1 MAGHRD
7 RATQSSDALS
17 DTELR
22 AFHTQLSTLAETT
35 CDYPLECSLGEYEML
50 FESRDDIEIIVAN
63 LGESIGQSRDA
74 A

>member
-17 DTELR
+17 DNELR
-22 AFHTQLSTLAETT
+22 TFHTQLSTLAETA
-35 CDYPLECSLGEYEML
+35 CDYPLEYSLGEYEML

-63 LGESIGQSRDA
+63 LSESIGQSQDA

>member
-1 MAGHRD
+1 MAGNRD

-17 DTELR
+17 DSELR
-22 AFHTQLSTLAETT
+22 AFQTQLSTLAETA
-35 CDYPLECSLGEYEML
+35 CDYPLEYSLGEYEML

-63 LGESIGQSRDA
+63 LSESIDQSRDA